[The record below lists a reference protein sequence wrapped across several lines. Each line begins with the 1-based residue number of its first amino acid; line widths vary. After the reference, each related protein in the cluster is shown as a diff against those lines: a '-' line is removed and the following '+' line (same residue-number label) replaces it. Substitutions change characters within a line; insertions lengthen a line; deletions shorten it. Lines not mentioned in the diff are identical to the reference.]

1 MNDDA
6 VYAAHRRGP
15 RTFTDPILFFGSY
28 IVIALLAIYGAPS
41 DLADIPGPLRGFGES
56 LQTLI
61 PSIRAVSA
69 LTSFG
74 PEAWLTAVLLWAL
87 VPVYVAFGFRLP
99 GLFVPDMPRLR
110 TMPWVLPVAIVAL
123 ALIAF
128 AMTRFEVSP
137 DDLGRRTPHER
148 ALSFATASRIT
159 FAIAGGLVC
168 GGVALCLRVIA
179 GIVSIAPRV
188 LRKNQKRRE

>member
-1 MNDDA
+1 VDDA
-6 VYAAHRRGP
+6 VYAARRRGR
-15 RTFTDPILFFGSY
+15 RTVTDPILFIGSY
-28 IVIALLAIYGAPS
+28 IAIALLAIYAFPS
-41 DLADIPGPLRGFGES
+41 DLADVPEPLRAFGEF

-69 LTSFG
+69 LTSFTA
-74 PEAWLTAVLLWAL
+74 EAWLTAVLLWAL

-110 TMPWVLPVAIVAL
+110 TMPWVLPIAILAL

-128 AMTRFEVSP
+128 AMTRFEVSS
-137 DDLGRRTPHER
+137 DDLGGRAPHER
-148 ALSFATASRIT
+148 ALSFAAASRIT
-159 FAIAGGLVC
+159 FAIAGGVVC

-179 GIVSIAPRV
+179 GIVSIAPSV
-188 LRKNQKRRE
+188 LRKPGR